1 MEAPAME
8 VFQMRR
14 LLVPVAAAFALAV
27 AAAPAPA
34 APFALGPTSVA
45 SGLSPW
51 APGCGG
57 PGEAAATSFNYLNA
71 EVETHVAVNPT
82 NPNNVVAFWQ
92 QDRWNDGGAHGNL
105 AGYSF
110 DGGATWGHSAPAF
123 TRCAGGTGDTGGYER
138 GTDPWL
144 SFSPNGR
151 LHAITIGFDNSTAR
165 NAILAAFSDNGGVSW
180 STPRIVRFD
189 NPRAIG
195 NAFNDK
201 ETLTADPFNS
211 SLVYATWQRIISPS
225 ERASQRGFENASSF
239 YSEAYFARSTN
250 GGASWEPA
258 RAIFKEH
265 GVLNQTIGNQVEVL
279 PDGTLINGFNLIHG
293 ATNRHGT
300 RGYNVALVR
309 SPDKGVTWSD
319 DIFVNRLLVDEVT
332 DPDDGHDVRTGD
344 ILPDWAV
351 DRSSNAATRGNVY
364 VVWMDRRFNDPDHDD
379 ILLARSRTGGLTWEA
394 PVVVDKAPRGVD
406 AFTAMVDVDS
416 QGRVAVSYYDFRNDV
431 PGDAVLSTDLWVTHS
446 HDGGVTFPDESRVT
460 TASFDMRTAP
470 DARGYFVG
478 DYTGLDHVGTTFHP
492 TWVGANNGNTANRT
506 DVFHRTAG

>member
-1 MEAPAME
+1 MRRILVPAGVALAIAIAGAPA
-8 VFQMRR
+8 Q
-14 LLVPVAAAFALAV
+14 AS
-27 AAAPAPA
+27 
-34 APFALGPTSVA
+34 PFVLGPTSTA

-51 APGCGG
+51 TPGCGG
-57 PGEAAATSFNYLNA
+57 PGEAFPDSVNYLNA

-82 NPNNVVAFWQ
+82 NANNVVAFWQ
-92 QDRWNDGGAHGNL
+92 QDRWNDGGSHGNL
-105 AGYSF
+105 AGYST

-123 TRCAGGTGDTGGYER
+123 TRCAGGTGNTGGYER

-165 NAILAAFSDNGGVSW
+165 NAILAAFSTNGGATW
-180 STPRIVRFD
+180 SAPRIVRFD
-189 NPRAIG
+189 NPRAVG

-225 ERASQRGFENASSF
+225 ETTSQQGYNNARSY
-239 YSEAYFARSTN
+239 YSEAWFARSTD
-250 GGASWEPA
+250 GGQSWEPA
-258 RAIFKEH
+258 RAIFAENGK
-265 GVLNQTIGNQVEVL
+265 LTQTIGNQVEVL
-279 PDGTLINGFNLIHG
+279 PDGTLINGFNLIH
-293 ATNRHGT
+293 ARTNRQGT

-309 SPDKGVTWSD
+309 SRDKGVTWSD
-319 DIFVNRLLVDEVT
+319 DIFVNRLLSDEVT

-364 VVWMDRRFNDPDHDD
+364 VVWMDTRFNDADHDD
-379 ILLARSRTGGLTWEA
+379 ILLARSRNGGLSWDP

-406 AFTAMVDVDS
+406 AFTPMVDVDS

-431 PGDAVLSTDLWVTHS
+431 PGDAKLSTDLWIGHS
-446 HDGGVTFPDESRVT
+446 HDGGASFAAADETRVT
-460 TASFDMRTAP
+460 TTSFDMRTAP
-470 DARGYFVG
+470 DALGYFVG
-478 DYTGLDHVGTTFHP
+478 DYTGLDHFGTTFHP
-492 TWVGANNGNTANRT
+492 TWVGANDGNLTNRT
-506 DVFHRTAG
+506 DVFHRAGG

>member
-1 MEAPAME
+1 
-8 VFQMRR
+8 MRR
-14 LLVPVAAAFALAV
+14 LLVPVAVAFVLAV

-34 APFALGPTSVA
+34 APFSLGSTSVA

-57 PGEAAATSFNYLNA
+57 PGEALPSSVNYLNA

-82 NPNNVVAFWQ
+82 NANNVVAFWQ

-105 AGYSF
+105 AGYSM
-110 DGGATWGHSAPAF
+110 DGGMTWGHSAPAF
-123 TRCAGGTGDTGGYER
+123 TRCAGGTGNTGGYER

-201 ETLTADPFNS
+201 ETITADPFDA

-225 ERASQRGFENASSF
+225 ERASQRGYENASSF

-250 GGASWEPA
+250 GGVSWEPA

-293 ATNRHGT
+293 ATNRQGT

-319 DIFVNRLLVDEVT
+319 DILVNRLLSDEVT

-351 DRSSNAATRGNVY
+351 DRSSNATTRGNVY

-394 PVVVDKAPRGVD
+394 PVVVDRAPRGVD
-406 AFTAMVDVDS
+406 AFTPMVDVDS
-416 QGRVAVSYYDFRNDV
+416 QGRVAVSYYDFRLDV
-431 PGDAVLSTDLWVTHS
+431 PGDTVLSTDLWITHS

-460 TASFDMRTAP
+460 PTSFDMRTAP
-470 DARGYFVG
+470 DALGYFVG
-478 DYTGLDHVGTTFHP
+478 DYTGLDHFGTTFHP
-492 TWVGANNGNTANRT
+492 TWVGANNGNTTNRT

>member
-1 MEAPAME
+1 MKG
-8 VFQMRR
+8 F
-14 LLVPVAAAFALAV
+14 LVPAVVALFVAIGAATAH
-27 AAAPAPA
+27 A
-34 APFALGPTSVA
+34 APFVLGPTSLA
-45 SGLSPW
+45 SGVSPW

-57 PGEAAATSFNYLNA
+57 PGEALSSSVNYRNA

-82 NPNNVVAFWQ
+82 NANNVVAFWQ
-92 QDRWNDGGAHGNL
+92 QDRWNDGGSHGNL
-105 AGYSF
+105 AGFSF
-110 DGGATWGHSAPAF
+110 DGGMTWGHSAPAF
-123 TRCAGGTGDTGGYER
+123 TRCAGGTGDSGGYER

-165 NAILAAFSDNGGVSW
+165 NAILAAFSNDGGATW

-189 NPRAIG
+189 NPRAVG

-225 ERASQRGFENASSF
+225 ETTSQQGYNNALSY

-250 GGASWEPA
+250 GGQSWEPA
-258 RAIFKEH
+258 HAIFAENGK
-265 GVLNQTIGNQVEVL
+265 LTQTIGNQVEVL
-279 PDGTLINGFNLIHG
+279 PNGTLIDGFNLIHA
-293 ATNRHGT
+293 ATNRKGT
-300 RGYNVALVR
+300 RGYNIALVR
-309 SPDKGVTWSD
+309 SPDKGATWSD
-319 DIFVNRLLVDEVT
+319 DIAVNRLLVDEVT
-332 DPDDGHDVRTGD
+332 DPDTGHDVRTGD

-351 DRSSNAATRGNVY
+351 DRSNTATRGNVY
-364 VVWMDRRFNDPDHDD
+364 VVWMDSRFNDADHND
-379 ILLARSRTGGLTWEA
+379 ILLARSRDGGLHWDA

-431 PGDAVLSTDLWVTHS
+431 PGDAVLSTDLWLTHS
-446 HDGGVTFPDESRVT
+446 HDGGATFPDESRIT

-470 DARGYFVG
+470 DALGYFVG
-478 DYTGLDHVGTTFHP
+478 DYTGLDHNGTTFHP
-492 TWVGANNGNTANRT
+492 AWVGANDGNLANRT
-506 DVFHRTAG
+506 DVFHRAAG